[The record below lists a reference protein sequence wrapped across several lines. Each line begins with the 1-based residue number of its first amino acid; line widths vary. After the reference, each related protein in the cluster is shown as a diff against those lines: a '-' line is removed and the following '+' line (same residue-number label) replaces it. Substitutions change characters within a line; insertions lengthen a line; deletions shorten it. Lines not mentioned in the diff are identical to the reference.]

1 VEFNEGEDHQG
12 PLMVAVAINQRDP
25 VPSFAGGQ
33 APPTPTPVLEGAE
46 PEPKGR
52 LVVLGDADFAANGLL
67 RQLPTNLDLVIN
79 SVNWLAEEE
88 ELISIRA
95 TPANV
100 APVVLSR
107 QQSILVFYITVIFVP
122 VAVMLLGVVVW
133 WQRR

>member
-1 VEFNEGEDHQG
+1 MAFC
-12 PLMVAVAINQRDP
+12 
-25 VPSFAGGQ
+25 
-33 APPTPTPVLEGAE
+33 
-46 PEPKGR
+46 
-52 LVVLGDADFAANGLL
+52 ANCP
-67 RQLPTNLDLVIN
+67 RILDLVIN